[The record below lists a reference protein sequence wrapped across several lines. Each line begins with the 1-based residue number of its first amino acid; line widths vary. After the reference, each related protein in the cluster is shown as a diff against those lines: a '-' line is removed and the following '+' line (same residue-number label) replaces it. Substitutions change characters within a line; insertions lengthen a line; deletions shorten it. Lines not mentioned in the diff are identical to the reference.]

1 MIVLYAFIGF
11 NLRVCTVAFVGHVQG
26 AIKKKKSNNYCILIC
41 CIRHKHNKHILFRL
55 FVPKIKKQ

>member
-26 AIKKKKSNNYCILIC
+26 AIKKKKVIITAFS
-41 CIRHKHNKHILFRL
+41 
-55 FVPKIKKQ
+55 FVAYDINITNIFFFAFLYQR